1 MVKHI
6 KFFAHQTQ
14 EGTNISKVTGFSNT
28 IFKPSKVHKR
38 IKIETY
44 NSLALSIFCL
54 ESDKWAIAGR
64 ETRITVTKMK
74 IIRRR
79 SKIHLVGTVKQSC
92 VKKDKNETYIE

>member
-1 MVKHI
+1 VVKHI

-28 IFKPSKVHKR
+28 IFKPSKVHKH
-38 IKIETY
+38 IKIETR

-54 ESDKWAIAGR
+54 ESDKWAIEGR

-74 IIRRR
+74 IIRRTA
-79 SKIHLVGTVKQSC
+79 KYTWLGL
-92 VKKDKNETYIE
+92 